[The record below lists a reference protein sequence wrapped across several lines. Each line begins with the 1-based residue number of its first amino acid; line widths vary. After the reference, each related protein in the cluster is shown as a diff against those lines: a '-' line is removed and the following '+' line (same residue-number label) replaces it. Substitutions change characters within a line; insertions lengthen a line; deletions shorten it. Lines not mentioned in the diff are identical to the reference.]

1 LIDIDIQLIVFLCL
15 MAFSFV
21 TSWTNQRE
29 QKSEKSNLAILFD
42 KYVPPC
48 LEVCRSRFKK
58 ITPIAEISHIH
69 MLCHLLDCLLTPS
82 NTPVDCPKEWY
93 EIYFVFAS
101 VWAFGAAIFQDQVCI
116 YLGCMFSLTS
126 LVVHFSVIT
135 SRAVGY

>member
-1 LIDIDIQLIVFLCL
+1 LIAI
-15 MAFSFV
+15 SFV
-21 TSWTNQRE
+21 TSWIDQRE
-29 QKSEKSNLAILFD
+29 QQSEKANLAILFD

-69 MLCHLLDCLLTPS
+69 MLCHLLDCLLTQS

-101 VWAFGAAIFQDQVCI
+101 VWAFGAAMFQDQVCI
-116 YLGCMFSLTS
+116 YLGCNSPLNTS
-126 LVVHFSVIT
+126 VVYSWVIM
-135 SRAVGY
+135 SPAVGFTDT